1 MVRGGDGHD
10 VLARRRP
17 LVISEAHVV
26 ALGSI
31 LRVIEAQQATTALR
45 LLEHWASVT
54 KTSLPPPPPPP
65 RPLPGNTNESLRAC
79 DVPEKKQSVV
89 ERRGG
94 KLVVAK
100 IDWKELNRRLDQ
112 KSSGHGPQSIPV
124 SGRHPRGAVVT
135 PAEKPANMA
144 GRWKGATVPPT
155 EKLNAQPNAQPR
167 TSAPRSPRAENARY
181 LNRKSEGLLK
191 GERFRASASR
201 SAFMPP
207 APPPPSNVSRAPP
220 PPDTPGSPAASR
232 GGARFSLPTSPEER
246 RAQLEDITQRLIQS
260 QANSLGDALDVVQIP
275 SKQGCTNSCPRRRL
289 LSAQATHGGGQS
301 SAGTAHSPLP
311 EDQPPSS
318 RRGGRGASREA
329 RPMDPH
335 TIARLTAPTIARSLS
350 QAFKSGEASV
360 PVDLPLFRLLDGT
373 SLKLRDLLWRPGR
386 ALLVLDFFLALPGP
400 RVAWPPVSVDA

>member
-10 VLARRRP
+10 VVARRRP

-135 PAEKPANMA
+135 PAEKPAKMA

-167 TSAPRSPRAENARY
+167 TSRTSAPRSPRAENSRY

-201 SAFMPP
+201 SAFIPP

-260 QANSLGDALDVVQIP
+260 QVGPPHKPVYRHPCFIAGSLSSISVQGFTSNGSLVP
-275 SKQGCTNSCPRRRL
+275 
-289 LSAQATHGGGQS
+289 
-301 SAGTAHSPLP
+301 PLP
-311 EDQPPSS
+311 EHTDRTYLGQLARRCLGRCADTLQTRLHQFVPAKEASLRTS
-318 RRGGRGASREA
+318 HARGGAVECRHRAFSSPR
-329 RPMDPH
+329 
-335 TIARLTAPTIARSLS
+335 RS
-350 QAFKSGEASV
+350 AA
-360 PVDLPLFRLLDGT
+360 
-373 SLKLRDLLWRPGR
+373 
-386 ALLVLDFFLALPGP
+386 
-400 RVAWPPVSVDA
+400 